1 MVSACL
7 WRDSVE
13 NRSRSYD
20 ISPQTV
26 RNYVEEQGI
35 EVADRLLQEV
45 QEVAREVLKG
55 VEEVD
60 VSVDWTGVKYWG
72 ERVEGLGSGDK
83 GYQWNYATATTDYNG
98 KTVILAFTRY
108 NGMSKDEVVKILVE
122 QVLSLGF
129 KIGIIALDAGFYTVE
144 VIKFLSQFRYIV
156 GVPVGDVK
164 VYEEYDGP
172 YTTASKRTDQVSF
185 RLIVHGREVTRRRSH
200 VEYFARATNLDLPK
214 DKVLRLYDRI
224 RNPIETS
231 YREVKGFL
239 PFTCSRSWVFRLLV
253 FVLATFLYSLFLF
266 LKGEVKRTDF
276 KLLLHLIFIDEIQ
289 NKFLSRLIKSIE
301 PLFIYFD
308 LFLRG

>member
-1 MVSACL
+1 M
-7 WRDSVE
+7 E

-129 KIGIIALDAGFYTVE
+129 WDNSAG
-144 VIKFLSQFRYIV
+144 R
-156 GVPVGDVK
+156 
-164 VYEEYDGP
+164 
-172 YTTASKRTDQVSF
+172 
-185 RLIVHGREVTRRRSH
+185 
-200 VEYFARATNLDLPK
+200 
-214 DKVLRLYDRI
+214 
-224 RNPIETS
+224 
-231 YREVKGFL
+231 
-239 PFTCSRSWVFRLLV
+239 RLL
-253 FVLATFLYSLFLF
+253 
-266 LKGEVKRTDF
+266 
-276 KLLLHLIFIDEIQ
+276 H
-289 NKFLSRLIKSIE
+289 SRGHKV
-301 PLFIYFD
+301 PLPV
-308 LFLRG
+308 